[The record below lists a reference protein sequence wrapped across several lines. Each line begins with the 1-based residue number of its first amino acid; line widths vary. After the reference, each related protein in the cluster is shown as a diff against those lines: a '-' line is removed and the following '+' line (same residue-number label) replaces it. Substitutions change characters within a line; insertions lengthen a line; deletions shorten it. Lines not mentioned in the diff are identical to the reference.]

1 MKPRLSLTFA
11 IPLALGLS
19 ACGAS
24 GPVEAQDTSA
34 PTSDVAAVSAAE
46 SVASGTFA
54 GAGGHEVAGSARI
67 ERQSD
72 GSHRL
77 VLSGDFISDGAPD
90 LRVWL
95 TDAPATDADTVR
107 NAARVDL
114 GGLES
119 TDGGQSYLIPDDVDI
134 ESLRSAVI
142 WCRAF
147 GVYFGGATLS

>member
-1 MKPRLSLTFA
+1 MKLPLPLTVA
-11 IPLALGLS
+11 VPLALGLS
-19 ACGAS
+19 ACGGS
-24 GPVEAQDTSA
+24 GPAEAQNTSA
-34 PTSDVAAVSAAE
+34 PTPVAATASA
-46 SVASGTFA
+46 SQNLASGTFA
-54 GAGGHEVAGSARI
+54 GAGGHDVSGSARI

-77 VLSGDFISDGAPD
+77 ILSNDFSSDGAPD

-95 TDAPATDADTVR
+95 TDAPATDAETVR
-107 NAARVDL
+107 GATRIDL

-119 TDGGQSYLIPDDVDI
+119 TDGGQSYVIPADVDI